1 MDLVFVFEYEHM
13 YLCISFSQVL
23 AAGLGVSQ
31 GKTQGVQRHSSEGG
45 DVDDDMSKTQYILGS
60 FCLYLLVVHISP
72 QSERSV

>member
-45 DVDDDMSKTQYILGS
+45 DVVDDM
-60 FCLYLLVVHISP
+60 
-72 QSERSV
+72 